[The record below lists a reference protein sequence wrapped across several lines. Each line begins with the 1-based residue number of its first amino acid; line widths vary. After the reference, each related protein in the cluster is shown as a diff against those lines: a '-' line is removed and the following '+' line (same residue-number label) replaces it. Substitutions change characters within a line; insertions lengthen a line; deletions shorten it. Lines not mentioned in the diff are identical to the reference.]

1 MLQYSLPHH
10 TPPLSR
16 GRRAS

>member
-1 MLQYSLPHH
+1 MLRYSLPHH

-16 GRRAS
+16 GQRAS